1 MQNDPTA
8 LRDWLNEQVELHNKP
23 NFIQDDPIG
32 LPHQFTQLQDIEIIG
47 FWVAMLAWGRR
58 SSIIKSGQRLIELMD
73 GAPYDFIKNHEEK
86 DRARFEDFKHRTFQ
100 PLDALYFLEF
110 LQQYYQQN
118 TSLETA
124 FSEHLTTESE
134 TIEAA
139 LIGFHEGFFSL
150 PDAPHRT
157 KKHIATPVRKSTCK
171 RLCMFLRWMVRHDDK
186 GVDFGLWKA
195 IQPSQLLMPLDVH
208 VERVGRQLG
217 LIERKQRDW
226 KTVLELTERLRELD
240 AKDPVK
246 YDFALFGSGVL
257 EKANIGFQ

>member
-1 MQNDPTA
+1 MQNNHTA
-8 LRDWLNEQVELHNKP
+8 LRDWLNEQVELHNRP
-23 NFIQDDPIG
+23 NFIEDDPIG

-47 FWVAMLAWGRR
+47 FWVSMLAWGRR
-58 SSIIKSGQRLIELMD
+58 SSIIKSGKRLIELMD
-73 GAPYDFIKNHEEK
+73 NAPYDFIKNHTEK
-86 DRARFEDFKHRTFQ
+86 DRARFEQFKHRTFQ
-100 PLDALYFLEF
+100 PIDALYFLEF

-118 TSLETA
+118 DSLETA
-124 FSEHLTTESE
+124 FSQHLTQESE
-134 TIEAA
+134 TIEDA

-150 PDAPHRT
+150 PNAPHRT

-186 GVDFGLWKA
+186 GVDFGLWKE
-195 IQPSQLLMPLDVH
+195 IQSSQLLMPLDVH

-226 KTVLELTERLRELD
+226 KTVLELTAHLRELD
-240 AKDPVK
+240 ANDPVK
-246 YDFALFGSGVL
+246 YDYALFGSGVL